1 MLISRTLVKWGYNLE
16 TIYIPHLFSTVQV
29 LGKMLPPAN
38 SNVLFSNEV
47 GKSLCSGEEH
57 GVGDV
62 VDAGADHC

>member
-1 MLISRTLVKWGYNLE
+1 MLISRTLVKWGYNLKM
-16 TIYIPHLFSTVQV
+16 IHIPHLLKTVQV

-38 SNVLFSNEV
+38 SNVFLSNEV